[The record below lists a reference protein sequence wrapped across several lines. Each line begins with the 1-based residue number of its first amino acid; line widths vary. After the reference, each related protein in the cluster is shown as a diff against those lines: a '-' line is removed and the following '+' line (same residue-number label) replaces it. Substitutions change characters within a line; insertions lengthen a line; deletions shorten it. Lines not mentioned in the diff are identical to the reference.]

1 MLVRC
6 SDATTR
12 TRAFAMQ
19 FFLQNLGLG
28 IGGLVGGLIV
38 DTSRASSFTM
48 LFLIEAVM
56 FLVLGAIAATVRM
69 PRPTAVPKDAAADGS
84 AARGG
89 LRVLLSHRAM
99 VQLCVLGFVV
109 FFACY
114 GQFESGLAAYGT
126 EAAGIQPSTLGIALA
141 ANTAVIVVAQFVVL
155 RLVERRK
162 RSRVIASVGLIW
174 AFAWI
179 VAGYAG
185 LGHGSQTMAT
195 AAMISTYALF
205 GLGESMLSPTV
216 APLVADLAPESMV
229 GQYNSAFALCKQLAL
244 AVGPAVGGPMGASL
258 HGPYIVTFVL
268 FSLGITVLALR
279 LGRHLTPVQD
289 QPSLAAVPSRVVAV
303 SLPENASAAWAGR
316 PSPPCT
322 DRTVPRAPVR
332 YCGRANSHQTA
343 LPPPGVRRLPQ
354 DVAIDATMEMPRPAS
369 SPGSARRRRGRWS
382 SPSVTSMISLRSVR
396 RSARRIGGVPCCR
409 ELATSSPAA
418 RTPSSH
424 SSIGKR
430 QDVST
435 PVAKARARGAASMP
449 PSRSSEAL
457 WNSSA
462 VAPVRAGC
470 WTTSTATSS
479 SCSAVMLR
487 ERIRRSQTTCGAPFA
502 PDSARSSEATPSSM
516 SSLRRSTRPSV

>member
-1 MLVRC
+1 MGAALRRIQLGSALSAFGLGFTVPYLYVYVAQVRDLGAGTAGVVLAVFAMAALAVLPFTGRVIDRRGPLPVLLVASVVASLGAAALGFSSQVTAAVLSAAVLGAGTAVMQPALATMLVRC
-6 SDATTR
+6 SDTGTR

-28 IGGLVGGLIV
+28 IGGLVGGQIV
-38 DTSRASSFTM
+38 DTERPSSFTL

-56 FLVLGAIAATVRM
+56 FLVLGAITATVRM
-69 PRPTAVPKDAAADGS
+69 PRTSAVAAGVSGAGD

-89 LRVLLSHRAM
+89 MRGLLSHRAM

-126 EAAGIQPSTLGIALA
+126 EAAGIEPSTLGIALA

-155 RLVERRK
+155 RLVERRR
-162 RSRVIASVGLIW
+162 RSRVIAAVGLIW

-179 VAGYAG
+179 VAGFAG

-279 LGRHLTPVQD
+279 LGRRLTPVQD
-289 QPSLAAVPSRVVAV
+289 QPSLAAVPSRVVVV
-303 SLPENASAAWAGR
+303 SLPESTTAE
-316 PSPPCT
+316 
-322 DRTVPRAPVR
+322 VPAPV
-332 YCGRANSHQTA
+332 
-343 LPPPGVRRLPQ
+343 
-354 DVAIDATMEMPRPAS
+354 PA
-369 SPGSARRRRGRWS
+369 
-382 SPSVTSMISLRSVR
+382 V
-396 RSARRIGGVPCCR
+396 
-409 ELATSSPAA
+409 
-418 RTPSSH
+418 H
-424 SSIGKR
+424 
-430 QDVST
+430 
-435 PVAKARARGAASMP
+435 
-449 PSRSSEAL
+449 
-457 WNSSA
+457 
-462 VAPVRAGC
+462 
-470 WTTSTATSS
+470 
-479 SCSAVMLR
+479 
-487 ERIRRSQTTCGAPFA
+487 
-502 PDSARSSEATPSSM
+502 
-516 SSLRRSTRPSV
+516 